1 MCFVCL
7 LLFNVSLNM
16 DAAGGIINLC
26 NLTRQEAKA
35 TMKFQRIIGVTS
47 GGRGAM
53 ALLGF

>member
-16 DAAGGIINLC
+16 DAVGGIINLC

-35 TMKFQRIIGVTS
+35 TMRFQWVIGDDNLNGSVS
-47 GGRGAM
+47 
-53 ALLGF
+53 

>member
-16 DAAGGIINLC
+16 DVAGGIINLC

-35 TMKFQRIIGVTS
+35 TMRFQWVIGDDNLNGSVS
-47 GGRGAM
+47 
-53 ALLGF
+53 

>member
-16 DAAGGIINLC
+16 DAGGITNLC

-35 TMKFQRIIGVTS
+35 TMRFQWVIGDDNLNGSVS
-47 GGRGAM
+47 
-53 ALLGF
+53 

>member
-16 DAAGGIINLC
+16 DVAGGIINLC

-35 TMKFQRIIGVTS
+35 TMRFQRVIGDDNLNGSVS
-47 GGRGAM
+47 
-53 ALLGF
+53 

>member
-1 MCFVCL
+1 MCFLCL

-35 TMKFQRIIGVTS
+35 TMRFQWVIGDDNLNGSVS
-47 GGRGAM
+47 
-53 ALLGF
+53 